1 MLNYKDE
8 HYDDFKDEDAEE
20 IMASLIEFINNKGNG
35 SITEY
40 ILDFCETY
48 NYRIEEVAYLVA
60 DNKTFK
66 NILKQDCLHHGI
78 FKTEAASMD
87 EW

>member
-8 HYDDFKDEDAEE
+8 HYDDFKDEDTE
-20 IMASLIEFINNKGNG
+20 LILNNLIQFINNKGEG
-35 SITEY
+35 SIVEY

-48 NYRIEEVAYLVA
+48 NYRIEEIAYLIKE
-60 DNKTFK
+60 NKTFK
-66 NILKQDCLHHGI
+66 NILNQDCIHNRI
-78 FKTEAASMD
+78 FRTENKSLD

>member
-8 HYDDFKDEDAEE
+8 YYNDFSNEDTEKIINE
-20 IMASLIEFINNKGNG
+20 LIEFINNKEDG
-35 SITEY
+35 SIVEY

-48 NYRIEEVAYLVA
+48 NYRIEEIAYLIKE
-60 DNKTFK
+60 NKTFK
-66 NILKQDCLHHGI
+66 NILNQDCIHHRI
-78 FKTEAASMD
+78 FRTESESLE